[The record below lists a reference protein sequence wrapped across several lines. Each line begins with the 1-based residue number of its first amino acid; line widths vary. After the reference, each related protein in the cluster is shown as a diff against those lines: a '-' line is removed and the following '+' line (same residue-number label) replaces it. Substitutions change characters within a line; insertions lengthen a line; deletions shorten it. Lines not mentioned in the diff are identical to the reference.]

1 MKKFLSKKYLFTSGL
16 EKEQYDAIKS
26 AIYEDNRIKLQT
38 FSFLGAVFF
47 SLMFLITFISSV
59 MENNRAVYILGIL
72 VTGFISGV
80 LLGGAFVL
88 NQKDKI
94 NPYKRQLEK
103 LSVVKDSSQS
113 RVEVLEAKIK
123 TLEAALQKSLD
134 NN

>member
-1 MKKFLSKKYLFTSGL
+1 MKYLL
-16 EKEQYDAIKS
+16 AILSLFITLSVVIIAWNNPS
-26 AIYEDNRIKLQT
+26 AHIALSIPVIKLT
-38 FSFLGAVFF
+38 IFTNSF
-47 SLMFLITFISSV
+47 
-59 MENNRAVYILGIL
+59 VYILGIL